1 MAAIGVPKLA
11 EIPTAIMD
19 HSYTELSVLQSIYEA
34 ELASA
39 KLTQREVARSA
50 SLSLGMTN
58 ALLRR
63 LAERGWIKL
72 TRASTRSVSYALT
85 PEGVKEIARRTARF
99 FRRAAQNADLYRERL
114 ERFLVSAKQAGAST
128 VMLSGESEM
137 DFILDYLCERHGL
150 VFVKSADPERAR
162 SLARRA
168 GVVLLVSEFSGDGH
182 SEGDDGH
189 GEGAVRLAE
198 ILASAGS

>member
-1 MAAIGVPKLA
+1 
-11 EIPTAIMD
+11 MD
-19 HSYTELSVLQSIYEA
+19 HSYTELNVLQSIYEA
-34 ELASA
+34 ELGSS

-85 PEGVKEIARRTARF
+85 PEGVKEVARRTARF

-114 ERFLVSAKQAGAST
+114 ERFLIATKQEGAST
-128 VMLSGESEM
+128 VVLSGESEM

-168 GVVLLVSEFSGDGH
+168 GVVLLVSELSDDGDG
-182 SEGDDGH
+182 
-189 GEGAVRLAE
+189 AIRLAD
-198 ILASAGS
+198 ILASAEG